1 MLPGDWLVLLTL
13 WLMCV
18 LVCPLLRLQLSL
30 QRSQL
35 TFNRGGESLENRG
48 WQVGTISDAS
58 GESPRA
64 NLYQG
69 QNSQFRGTP
78 RCMERSGPKPGS
90 VLMSPLS
97 CLH

>member
-18 LVCPLLRLQLSL
+18 LVCLLLRLQLSL
-30 QRSQL
+30 QRTQL
-35 TFNRGGESLENRG
+35 TFNRGESLGNGG

-64 NLYQG
+64 NLHQG
-69 QNSQFRGTP
+69 QNSQFRGTL
-78 RCMERSGPKPGS
+78 RCTERSGPRPAS